1 VFVVHAQTVRNER
14 AYGCLRPVV
23 AKSDGGIR
31 LWRSHARAVRPQ
43 QKALCPVGGGWL
55 GHLDPGSSMAE
66 ELQEQLEMYHD

>member
-1 VFVVHAQTVRNER
+1 VHAQTVRNER

-43 QKALCPVGGGWL
+43 QKAREPGDRVRVSVHGSTRRGGREVYT
-55 GHLDPGSSMAE
+55 AE
-66 ELQEQLEMYHD
+66 C